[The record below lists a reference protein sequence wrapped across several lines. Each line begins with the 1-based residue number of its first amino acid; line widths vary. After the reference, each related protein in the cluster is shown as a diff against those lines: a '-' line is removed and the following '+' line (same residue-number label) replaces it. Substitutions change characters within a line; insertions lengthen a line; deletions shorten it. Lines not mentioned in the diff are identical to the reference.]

1 LNKTLGVLASGA
13 AKRPE
18 GRCPGQE
25 ASVKKYGLAEVEA
38 GKRAQRASVVN
49 RAALT
54 KKARCSAQDGNTA
67 LFPSS
72 LESEQNR
79 IRPTLTDTPIG
90 VISILNPHDQTPA
103 ACETLL

>member
-25 ASVKKYGLAEVEA
+25 ASVKKYGFAEVEA
-38 GKRAQRASVVN
+38 GKRAQP
-49 RAALT
+49 
-54 KKARCSAQDGNTA
+54 RCSAQEGNLA
-67 LFPSS
+67 LLPDS

-79 IRPTLTDTPIG
+79 MIDR
-90 VISILNPHDQTPA
+90 NPYQFTR
-103 ACETLL
+103 T